1 MGTGNMADGRAFSY
15 SGKAMTWQAV
25 VTLVKTLEFVTFSD
39 ASNYTGTF
47 YVSVQYKYLLSGDC
61 KVQGVRQGYGNS

>member
-1 MGTGNMADGRAFSY
+1 MSDGRAYSY

-25 VTLVKTLEFVTFSD
+25 VTIVTTLAFVTVST

-47 YVSVQYKYLLSGDC
+47 SVSVRHKYLLRGDY
-61 KVQGVRQGYGNS
+61 KVQCVRKG